1 MILYDP
7 DERMDFRAFG
17 ILIPIFDSKAGRTFE
32 VLRDDPELGPRI
44 DAWHMAPVVEGLTR
58 EDLQRAHSRNFI
70 DRLYSSALEK
80 EIVRTYELVDGAG
93 RYYRYKPEEATL
105 PLTRLFERILKRVAG
120 TTQCCRIAIDTGFCF
135 YFGGGLHHAQRDRG
149 NGFCL
154 LNDIVIGLRKLQA
167 ENRIRN
173 AWVIDVDAHK
183 GDGTAALSRGDDT
196 IRTLSIHMARGW
208 PLDGAPRD
216 EQGRINPS
224 FIPSDIDIPIE
235 AGEEGR
241 YNDRLRDGLEQLA
254 RLATPDLAVIVSGAD
269 PYVRDTLPS
278 TQALRLTKSQLLERD
293 RMIYRFLKA
302 RSIPQAGLMAGG
314 YGPHVWQVYAGF
326 LAWVLRERLIT
337 AERCPPGAGNGLAAK
352 RPRVG

>member
-1 MILYDP
+1 MILFDP
-7 DERMDFRAFG
+7 DERMGFRDFG

-32 VLRDDPELGPRI
+32 VLRDDPVLGPRI
-44 DAWHMAPVVEGLTR
+44 DAWHLARVDENLTR
-58 EDLQRAHSRNFI
+58 EDLQRVHSRNYV
-70 DRLYSSALEK
+70 DRLYSPALEN
-80 EIVRTYELVDGAG
+80 EIVRTYELVDSAG
-93 RYYRYKPEEATL
+93 RYHRYSPEGAIL

-120 TTQCCRIAIDTGFCF
+120 TTQCCRIALDTGFCF
-135 YFGGGLHHAQRDRG
+135 YFGGGLHHAQRDCG

-183 GDGTAALSRGDDT
+183 GDGTAALTRGDDS

-208 PLDGAPRD
+208 PLDGAPQD
-216 EQGRINPS
+216 EQGRANPS
-224 FIPSDIDIPIE
+224 FVPSDIDIPIE

-241 YNDRLRDGLEQLA
+241 YNDRLRAGMEHLA
-254 RLATPDLAVIVSGAD
+254 HLSTPDLAVIVCGAD

-314 YGPHVWQVYAGF
+314 YGPHVWEVYAGF
-326 LAWVLRERLIT
+326 LAWVLRKRLVT
-337 AERCPPGAGNGLAAK
+337 AEPRTPG
-352 RPRVG
+352 RQS